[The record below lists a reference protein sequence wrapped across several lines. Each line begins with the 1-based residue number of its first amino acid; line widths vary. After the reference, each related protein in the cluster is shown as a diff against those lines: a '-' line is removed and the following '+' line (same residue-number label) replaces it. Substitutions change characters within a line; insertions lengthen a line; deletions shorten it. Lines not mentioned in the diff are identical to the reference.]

1 MDERTR
7 SSRLW
12 GDDDRV
18 MMEDRGCFLPLHFY
32 NSVQEM
38 VGLLLRKL
46 DLWIMPKL
54 IEFVAVILLMF
65 QSKPDALK

>member
-38 VGLLLRKL
+38 VSLLLRF
-46 DLWIMPKL
+46 PR
-54 IEFVAVILLMF
+54 FVDNAKNIRVCGSNFVDVSI
-65 QSKPDALK
+65 